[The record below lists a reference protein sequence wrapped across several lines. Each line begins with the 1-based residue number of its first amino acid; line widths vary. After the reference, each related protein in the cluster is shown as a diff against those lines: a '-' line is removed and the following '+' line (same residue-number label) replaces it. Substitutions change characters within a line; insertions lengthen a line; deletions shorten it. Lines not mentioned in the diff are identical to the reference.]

1 MEHTIVNMRKHD
13 HLKHSK
19 LSEIRIHE
27 GPGLNW
33 FFNIFWSCD
42 NNYHLENKKHK
53 RLRIPVG
60 TGIRCLMIYWMQWS
74 KLC

>member
-1 MEHTIVNMRKHD
+1 MERTIVNMRKHD

-33 FFNIFWSCD
+33 FFNVFGLVTITTTW
-42 NNYHLENKKHK
+42 
-53 RLRIPVG
+53 RIK
-60 TGIRCLMIYWMQWS
+60 T
-74 KLC
+74 

>member
-1 MEHTIVNMRKHD
+1 MERTIVNMRKHD

-33 FFNIFWSCD
+33 SMFFGLVTITTTW
-42 NNYHLENKKHK
+42 
-53 RLRIPVG
+53 RIKTKG
-60 TGIRCLMIYWMQWS
+60 
-74 KLC
+74 